1 MHRMH
6 SEISGIAGQHLDGK
20 ALRGGGVG
28 GGGGGVGHNS
38 HYAQSSLGWFEGM
51 GCTVFLKYVLICLN
65 LALCG
70 KGGIIFPG

>member
-20 ALRGGGVG
+20 ALR
-28 GGGGGVGHNS
+28 GGGVGHNS